1 MTGREVR
8 LIGGGNGF
16 LSLISISGGQKGL
29 IKELNLDLCVFKP
42 FLARGLEIYTGTVW
56 EVFDSTGEFKSALGG
71 GGRYDKIITN
81 FLHNGNEYPA
91 IGMSFGLEP
100 IYTLLKEKAMQELKK
115 YDVYVYSF
123 NNDKYLFEISN
134 MLRKN
139 NIKVLTELNNIKL
152 KKAMGIA
159 NRENIDK
166 VIIIGEDELKDNSV
180 TVKDMVTG
188 NQELVKI
195 DDLVSTIKKEM

>member
-1 MTGREVR
+1 
-8 LIGGGNGF
+8 
-16 LSLISISGGQKGL
+16 
-29 IKELNLDLCVFKP
+29 
-42 FLARGLEIYTGTVW
+42 
-56 EVFDSTGEFKSALGG
+56 
-71 GGRYDKIITN
+71 
-81 FLHNGNEYPA
+81 
-91 IGMSFGLEP
+91 
-100 IYTLLKEKAMQELKK
+100 
-115 YDVYVYSF
+115 
-123 NNDKYLFEISN
+123 